1 MMEDSDLDFSDL
13 CSRLLKR
20 RVRKKAV
27 ENVEE
32 KKTGGGDGE
41 TQCKQS
47 SSALSLPKRN
57 KKSNNQPKKRTKKG
71 DSSEPSGKPKTDPRA
86 VLQTV
91 SVSQFTENGT
101 ETPAVT
107 QLATT
112 QERKSAKEKVL
123 SRMQRFK
130 RVDPQQ
136 LQHADSIPSTSAEP
150 ECVRTPSSPLQNKGM
165 ILYLCFMISLLH

>member
-107 QLATT
+107 QLVTT